1 MGGLLGEG
9 LQLECLLVQD
19 ALVVQDLGL
28 EVQMVQVLGAGFRVG
43 LLGCGGCGF
52 CVRGQGGWVRGDVGV
67 LLGRAEGV
75 LVGVV

>member
-28 EVQMVQVLGAGFRVG
+28 EVQMVQVLGAGFWVG

-52 CVRGQGGWVRGDVGV
+52 CVRGEGGWVGGDVGV